1 VNIILSSVLP
11 VALIIVMGYV
21 ANKTLKL
28 DQSTLSQVSVYILAP
43 ALVADSFYRTTISN
57 DAALRLLL
65 AYVLTTGIIYGSVV
79 IISKLLKLSADDD
92 KGLIAISLCPNNG
105 NMGLSIIAFSLG
117 SEGLER
123 AVIYMI
129 FSSVVLF
136 GMLPAMLKGDSLM
149 TSLKVTFKL
158 PLIWSMIIGI
168 ILHFTKITLPFNLGK
183 SLEWLGISAIPI
195 ALIILGIQLSK
206 TKFEFGVGEFT
217 ATVGRLAIAPIIAYS
232 VGRLVG
238 LEGLDLQVLTLQTA
252 MPTAVNAVIMIKE
265 FGGNTTMVARTII
278 ISTLMSFATLPLI
291 IWLMTSPSV

>member
-1 VNIILSSVLP
+1 MLP
-11 VALIIVMGYV
+11 VALIIAMGYIG
-21 ANKTLKL
+21 NKTLKL
-28 DQSTLSQVSVYILAP
+28 DQSTLSQISVYILAP

-57 DAALRLLL
+57 DVALKLLL
-65 AYVLTTGIIYGSVV
+65 AYILTTGIIYGSVV
-79 IISKLLKLSADDD
+79 IISKFLKLSVDDN
-92 KGLIAISLCPNNG
+92 KSLLAIGLCPNNG

-117 SEGLER
+117 DEALER

-136 GMLPAMLKGDSLM
+136 GMLPGMLKGDSLI
-149 TSLKVTFKL
+149 TSLKLTWKL
-158 PLIWSMIIGI
+158 PLIWSMLLGITLHFTGI
-168 ILHFTKITLPFNLGK
+168 ILPFNMGK

-206 TKFEFGVGEFT
+206 TKFEFGMTEFT
-217 ATVGRLAIAPIIAYS
+217 ATIGRLAIAPIIAYS
-232 VGRLVG
+232 IGKLVG

-278 ISTLMSFATLPLI
+278 ISTVMSFATLPFL
-291 IWLMTSPSV
+291 IWLMTSQVA